1 MSLITS
7 GENGGMSIYSNSRN
21 LTGICVQKD
30 RNKLKMLWLLIIV
43 LVFSDTKPRD
53 VWKLAKVEKLMK
65 GSDGAFVKI
74 STKKVST
81 ISKRSIQ
88 HLHPLEINCLASGKE
103 VQSDSSTSPEV
114 VEEPQLKPC
123 EKLLQRKGTK
133 EGVKSWTKELYE
145 IHC

>member
-1 MSLITS
+1 
-7 GENGGMSIYSNSRN
+7 
-21 LTGICVQKD
+21 
-30 RNKLKMLWLLIIV
+30 
-43 LVFSDTKPRD
+43 
-53 VWKLAKVEKLMK
+53 MK